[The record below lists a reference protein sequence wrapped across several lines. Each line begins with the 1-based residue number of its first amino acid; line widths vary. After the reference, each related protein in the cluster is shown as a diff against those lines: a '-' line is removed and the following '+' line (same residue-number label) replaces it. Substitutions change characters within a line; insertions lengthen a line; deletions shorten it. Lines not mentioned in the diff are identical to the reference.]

1 MLIPD
6 HSLARRL
13 HRYGFLV
20 TADIAAAG
28 RVLDRLAV
36 RDTTKTTAGPTFS
49 RDREIFRQ
57 FTGDLKSQAP
67 SAQTNLR
74 FMPASAPISPA
85 SFAAALWGLPFTS
98 RAIVVLVCVEGFS
111 LAEAAFIAG
120 LPLARAEHFMLYG
133 LLAFGA
139 DAP

>member
-1 MLIPD
+1 MPIPH
-6 HSLARRL
+6 HSLVRRL

-28 RVLDRLAV
+28 RVLDRLSS
-36 RDTTKTTAGPTFS
+36 RDITSATSGPALS
-49 RDREIFRQ
+49 RDREMFRQ
-57 FTGDLKSQAP
+57 FTGDLKSQSP

-74 FMPASAPISPA
+74 FLPASAPISPA
-85 SFAAALWGLPFTS
+85 SFAAALWGLPFTP